1 MNRWL
6 CLCLATLACL
16 PGKGVAQQNP
26 KNIDDIQIVFEKSK
40 EIVLPLEDKP
50 QTNRLQALRQDTLKR
65 DFSAV
70 GNGLAK
76 PTNVLDLKP
85 RVLNYAAPTE
95 GGQRPNYLKLGL
107 GNYLTTHLEGFY
119 SHGSKSDY
127 IAAKV
132 LHLNSALGS
141 ERWMATGINQLH
153 TFGTYK
159 ALGGRLS
166 ADLLVENNR
175 NTLYAFIP
183 PSAEKGDIRISNLRT
198 GFRAAYQ
205 TEKTN
210 KYKLDLGLAANAITS
225 FGDQRS
231 YFAQLSGNY
240 SVTLGDVGI
249 LGLSSNL
256 AVNKISSSVSRNVA
270 FFDVGGSLTRSFGG
284 LTVKPSLTVLA
295 ENDSIDKKNVHI
307 YPGLEASYALNTA
320 TTLFGGVTSGYSQ
333 NLFFYQ
339 AKVNPWLGNIS
350 QFSYTNMPLAVGL
363 GVRVAKARYQLEGSG
378 GLKQFKNYLLFA
390 PIRGDSARMMAI
402 NLRDTAVTLT
412 YLQISGSYRFS
423 DKISAETGLQVQA
436 ANSSFRS
443 EIPNVPLLTWRV
455 APTFGQGGF
464 SVSPALVVMSSYD
477 LLTPRLTTVKS
488 GIVADLSLKAS
499 YLISQRLD
507 VNLDLYNLAN
517 NKPYLYYG
525 YRQRGIM
532 AVLGAT
538 LKF

>member
-6 CLCLATLACL
+6 CLLLASMTCL
-16 PGKGVAQQNP
+16 PGVVVAQQNP

-40 EIVLPLEDKP
+40 EIILPIEEKP
-50 QTNRLQALRQDTLKR
+50 QTNRLQSLRQDTVRR

-70 GNGLAK
+70 STGLAK

-85 RVLNYAAPTE
+85 RVLNYAAPSDE
-95 GGQRPNYLKLGL
+95 GLRPNYLKLGL

-119 SHGSKSDY
+119 SHGSKDDY

-141 ERWMATGINQLH
+141 ERWMASGVNQLH

-166 ADLLVENNR
+166 ADLVVENNR

-183 PSAEKGDIRISNLRT
+183 SSAEKGDIRISNLRT

-205 TEKTN
+205 TEKAN

-225 FGDQRS
+225 FADQRS

-240 SVTLGDVGI
+240 SLSLGDAGV

-256 AVNKISSSVSRNVA
+256 AINKISSQVSRNVA
-270 FFDVGGSLTRSFGG
+270 FLDVGGSLTRTFGG
-284 LTVKPSLTVLA
+284 LTLKPSLTVLA
-295 ENDSIDKKNVHI
+295 ENDSIDKKNVHL
-307 YPGLEASYALNTA
+307 YPGLDASFALSEA
-320 TTLFGGVTSGYSQ
+320 TTLFGGVNSGYSQ
-333 NLFFYQ
+333 NLFFNQ

-350 QFSYTNMPLAVGL
+350 QFSYTNMPLAIGV
-363 GVRVAKARYQLEGSG
+363 GVRVAKTKYQMEVSG
-378 GLKQFKNYLLFA
+378 GLKQFKNYLLWA
-390 PIRGDSARMMAI
+390 PIRNDSARMMAL

-412 YLQISGSYRFS
+412 YLQISANYRFN
-423 DKISAETGLQVQA
+423 DLISAETGLQIQA
-436 ANSSFRS
+436 ANSSFRT
-443 EIPNVPLLTWRV
+443 EIPNVPLLTWRL

-499 YLISQRLD
+499 YVISKRLD

-517 NKPYLYYG
+517 NKPYLFYG

-532 AVLGAT
+532 AVFGAT